1 MKKLWSEVRALGR
14 FLRSRIFAVS
24 MLSLVLAFVVY
35 QITTTTNTVYV
46 IGEDG
51 RTVSH
56 TMENRPDRILQS
68 VGLGALA
75 AGDPGLGEISGHYV
89 QVDTTKSFRVTLTAD
104 GETQEY
110 EVDSGTTVSELLH
123 DNGIEYDGNDLLD
136 PPAEKSLEDGDEVV
150 LQRVEYEKY
159 TVDEEIPYETVRK
172 NSPLLRVGN
181 SRTIQPGADG
191 IKTLTYVQRTVD
203 GEKED
208 VQLLGEKVTLAPVTE
223 TILIGSLTPVSPL
236 DFDLNVDEEGRPVE
250 YARLLTNQV
259 ATGYSA
265 RQGAKTASGR
275 YAVPGHVAVDPRE
288 IPYGSRLYIV
298 SHDNN
303 FIYGCAI
310 AADTGTGLLADIVDV
325 DLFYDTYAESALN
338 GRKIVDIYVLD

>member
-56 TMENRPDRILQS
+56 TMENRPDRIRKAS
-68 VGLGALA
+68 AWA
-75 AGDPGLGEISGHYV
+75 PWRPAIRGLGEISGHYV

-159 TVDEEIPYETVRK
+159 TVDEAIPYETVRK

-236 DFDLNVDEEGRPVE
+236 DFDLNVD
-250 YARLLTNQV
+250 
-259 ATGYSA
+259 
-265 RQGAKTASGR
+265 
-275 YAVPGHVAVDPRE
+275 
-288 IPYGSRLYIV
+288 
-298 SHDNN
+298 
-303 FIYGCAI
+303 
-310 AADTGTGLLADIVDV
+310 
-325 DLFYDTYAESALN
+325 
-338 GRKIVDIYVLD
+338 